1 MYCQKFPTCAGI
13 SAQLA
18 YVQEEYEEALSSSCT
33 ALSSSVVSLS
43 SVHVNAHFTRKA

>member
-18 YVQEEYEEALSSSCT
+18 YVQEEYEEALSSS
-33 ALSSSVVSLS
+33 VVSLS